1 MRGIDNPPVAWRYC
15 GDQCKLWRGLAGVSR
30 EQLAAESH
38 YTLETVRSMETG
50 RRQPTRQLL
59 EAADYLCGAKGLLV
73 AALRFLGPEPV
84 KPQVPEYVAAEAEA
98 IAMHVFELV
107 LIPGLLQT
115 EEYMRELMEA
125 RIPPHP
131 EGKIESSV
139 AYRKQRQERLLD
151 PTPVFNFVI
160 YEPALRTLLGGRG
173 LMKRQ
178 LQHLLDV
185 GERRNV
191 FIQVL
196 PAAQG
201 YFPGITGSFT
211 LLETPESQH
220 YVYVEC
226 QGTAQLDSD
235 GTRASTTAK
244 RFSMLRMQALN
255 EEESRKFI
263 RGIMEE
269 L

>member
-1 MRGIDNPPVAWRYC
+1 MRGIDDPPVAWSYC

-38 YTLETVRSMETG
+38 YTVETVRSMETG
-50 RRQPTRQLL
+50 RRAPTRQLL
-59 EAADYLCGAKGLLV
+59 EAADHLCGAKGLLV
-73 AALRFLGPEPV
+73 AGLRFMGPEPV
-84 KPQVPEYVAAEAEA
+84 KPQVPEYVAAEAVA
-98 IAMHVFELV
+98 IAMHVFELA

-115 EEYMRELMEA
+115 EEYMRELIQS

-131 EGKIESSV
+131 EEKVESSV
-139 AYRKQRQERLLD
+139 AYRMKRQERLSD
-151 PTPVFNFVI
+151 REPVFNFVI
-160 YEPALRTLLGGRG
+160 YEPALRTMLGGRG

-178 LQHLLDV
+178 LQRLLDV
-185 GERRNV
+185 SERRNV

-196 PAAQG
+196 PAGQG

-211 LLETPESQH
+211 LLESPEGQQ

-235 GTRASTTAK
+235 GTRTSTTAK

-255 EEESRKFI
+255 EEESRRFI
-263 RGIMEE
+263 REIMEE